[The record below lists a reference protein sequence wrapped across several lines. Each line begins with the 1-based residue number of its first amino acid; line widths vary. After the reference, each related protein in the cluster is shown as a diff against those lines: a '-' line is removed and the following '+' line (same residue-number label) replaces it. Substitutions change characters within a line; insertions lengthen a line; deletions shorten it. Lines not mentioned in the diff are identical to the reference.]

1 MSIAPAH
8 LIWPATFEVMGPLAF
23 VVVAATLV
31 VQAPVVRLAARARW
45 EDAFGG
51 VFLAHSLVLF
61 GLVVVGIPFTA
72 TFAEGAVLD
81 VSGDAWWAP
90 LWARLRWTV
99 LTLPAL
105 LWPAGREALA
115 WPNSGTL
122 PLLVSA
128 GVSVLAQVF
137 VVRSV
142 CDLRWTLRNLGTLI
156 ALALVTTGALV
167 LLVRW
172 PLGAGEEGTET
183 PVEAPV
189 EG

>member
-8 LIWPATFEVMGPLAF
+8 LIWPATFEVIGPLAF
-23 VVVAATLV
+23 LVVAVTLV
-31 VQAPVVRLAARARW
+31 VQAPVLRFALRTRW
-45 EDAFGG
+45 DDAFGG
-51 VFLAHSLVLF
+51 VFLAHTLVLL
-61 GLVVVGIPFTA
+61 GLVVVGIPFTSA
-72 TFAEGAVLD
+72 FAEGTVLD

-90 LWARLRWTV
+90 LWARLRWTA

-122 PLLVSA
+122 PLVASA
-128 GVSVLAQVF
+128 GVSVLTQVL
-137 VVRSV
+137 VVRST

-172 PLGAGEEGTET
+172 PAGA
-183 PVEAPV
+183 VEAGAEIPV